1 MDLNILLW
9 IGGMLFSLGIFAL
22 KVGLGLGYGKVRLK
36 GVVAALT
43 GYLALFMVIALLAE
57 PLVRRL
63 EPLLRKGPYLHII
76 LAAGLIAWGSYLV
89 GSRGDG
95 HTRTVRTGTRLLLI
109 IPCPV
114 CLTAMTFSTWA
125 ALHAFTVH
133 PLLVGLGLGSAFALM
148 AGIVLSAARLRP
160 GNRSEVSLG
169 LAMVVI
175 GLYFAGS
182 MFLPGKINEAREMYA
197 SFISRNAGAGNTSGT
212 WLLTCLPLLLL
223 IGFFARKSR
232 REL

>member
-43 GYLALFMVIALLAE
+43 GYLALFMVIA
-57 PLVRRL
+57 
-63 EPLLRKGPYLHII
+63 LRKGPYLHII